1 MEDARL
7 PLAADVVGGPAQE
20 RPIVQL
26 RHGCVGDDALT
37 AGGAEVTAGDVYRV
51 GRVVEGPA
59 EGVLLWVGVH
69 RAAHLGVLVAAH
81 GVGGDLPRRTH
92 GRVCKRE

>member
-7 PLAADVVGGPAQE
+7 PLVADVVGGPAEE

-26 RHGCVGDDALT
+26 RHGRVGDDAVA
-37 AGGAEVTAGDVYRV
+37 AGGAEVAAGNVYRV

-59 EGVLLWVGVH
+59 EGVLLGVGVH
-69 RAAHLGVLVAAH
+69 GAAHFSVLIATH
-81 GVGGDLPRRTH
+81 GVGGDLPRRAH
-92 GRVCKRE
+92 GGV